1 MNSIAYKR
9 SANLSNFGWITI
21 TPSIINL
28 TYYQIYCSH
37 SFGGDISKL

>member
-9 SANLSNFGWITI
+9 SANLSHGGWLTI

-28 TYYQIYCSH
+28 TYYQIYCAH
-37 SFGGDISKL
+37 TFAGDMSKL